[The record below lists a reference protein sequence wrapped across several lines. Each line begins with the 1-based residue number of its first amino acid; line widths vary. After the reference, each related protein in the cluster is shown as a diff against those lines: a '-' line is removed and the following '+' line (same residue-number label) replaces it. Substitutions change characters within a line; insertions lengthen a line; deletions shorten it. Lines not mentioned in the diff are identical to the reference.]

1 MTVRFFLLQN
11 RQGKTRLS
19 KWYVAIEESDKR
31 KIENEVHR
39 LITSR
44 DSKFTNFVEFRTYKI
59 IYRRYA
65 GLFFSF
71 CVDTGDNELAYLEG
85 IHLFVEML
93 DRYFGNVCEL
103 DLVFNFHKVYAIL
116 DECLLAGE
124 MQETSALVILD
135 RVRELE
141 KMMMVRARLEPAAA
155 AVRAAARPRERM
167 RTRTRSPSLVR
178 RTHSLSRP
186 SLAAPASAL
195 Q

>member
-1 MTVRFFLLQN
+1 MLSCSLYSELVFWPTHSCLCRLTSPHRPPAAPPPQIRFFLLQN

-19 KWYVAIEESDKR
+19 KWYVAIDESDKR

-39 LITSR
+39 LITAR

-71 CVDTGDNELAYLEG
+71 CVDTSDNELSYLEG

-116 DECLLAGE
+116 DECVLAGE
-124 MQETSALVILD
+124 IQETSALVILD

-141 KMMMVRARLEPAAA
+141 KMML
-155 AVRAAARPRERM
+155 
-167 RTRTRSPSLVR
+167 
-178 RTHSLSRP
+178 
-186 SLAAPASAL
+186 
-195 Q
+195 